1 MTSPSKVQG
10 SPHHVPS
17 LQPMKE
23 EEGNLDGLGGSL
35 AGLNIGNYEYNA
47 GDSKVPSNGNISHH
61 SRISSSGSVVG
72 DELSVLSDSLHL
84 GGSTS
89 TGWPNSGLV
98 NDNGQSYVTNAP
110 NKSFS
115 DETDLKNINSSN
127 GTNLE
132 SDTQDAPR
140 KRNESIDMFLS
151 RSPSQSLG
159 TEFLKLRKEETLL
172 AVPHLSLESTQTS
185 STTSSGNGSMHGQS
199 YQNKV
204 RPPPGILQQ
213 EPAQNEVSNVGSTLK
228 FGDSSPSCS
237 VTGTTT
243 SSRSVSPSWNQN
255 LHTPSIDS
263 GRRGSIPF
271 HSQPDLTMHQNNASG
286 QGHLRSRIN
295 MNLSE
300 NRGFSNSNS
309 SLGRYDSNVLDSSYD
324 LKLHD
329 GSVHG
334 TAVNGQ
340 PRSGGHTTGAYAS
353 RQQPQIVND
362 LEYQKTVSASIS
374 APSFSIG
381 EVNNGHGN
389 EVNSSMHNG
398 GFNQY
403 QQHHH
408 LQQQQIPEVK
418 PQQQV
423 FYMAVPTQ
431 DGQGQVLQPIRMV
444 QLPGQ
449 PNAFVL
455 PSNATNAAAPNLVN
469 PNGNL
474 MMQSSSGGLLDHSAK
489 VEPHHLA
496 SKNSRLNH
504 NNSMPYDNRVT
515 NGGNGSFGI
524 HGQHR
529 QNPHNGNKS
538 PHHHSNDTMNHQHY
552 ERRGFSR
559 DVNEVIPPINS
570 GNMTAAT
577 ARVNTD
583 RAQSEYSVEQSSLQH
598 DGSMS
603 SSTSNGDFVANLYA
617 SPKRP
622 PLKDLLGHVR
632 RLSRDQVGCR
642 LLQQSLDEEGPGAAT
657 QILNEG
663 LTFWGEAMVDPF
675 GNYLFQKILEKI
687 TAKERVVLIKNV
699 STRLVNASLNLHG
712 TRSVQKVVELC
723 AIDETSSRSSH
734 AIGETESETAA
745 EVLTRALAPAA
756 ARLCIDSHGNH
767 VIQRILLKLPYH
779 YSQFVF
785 DAVASSVGDVA
796 RHRHGC
802 CVIQRCLD
810 SPPSAARSNLV
821 RRIVDK
827 ALELMQDAYGNYVVQ
842 YVLDVCSDEDVHAVC
857 ESVVGKVCLLAIQ
870 KFSSNVMEKCL
881 ERCTDRVRELYLKEL
896 SETDRIR
903 ELMTDPFGNYV
914 IQRAL
919 AVATHSQAVQLV
931 ETMRPHLMSTVP
943 VSGSNSA
950 SIKNSAGG
958 RRIMAKISRRFPNFN
973 LGNSGLEEHGH
984 RNHGMSSPSRA
995 NEYDHHNQYSRPRNR
1010 HGSRRLE
1017 SNGYG
1022 MGNNGRY
1029 FQM

>member
-1 MTSPSKVQG
+1 M
-10 SPHHVPS
+10 
-17 LQPMKE
+17 
-23 EEGNLDGLGGSL
+23 D
-35 AGLNIGNYEYNA
+35 A
-47 GDSKVPSNGNISHH
+47 DS
-61 SRISSSGSVVG
+61 
-72 DELSVLSDSLHL
+72 
-84 GGSTS
+84 
-89 TGWPNSGLV
+89 
-98 NDNGQSYVTNAP
+98 
-110 NKSFS
+110 
-115 DETDLKNINSSN
+115 
-127 GTNLE
+127 
-132 SDTQDAPR
+132 QDFPR
-140 KRNESIDMFLS
+140 KRGESIDMFLS

-159 TEFLKLRKEETLL
+159 TEFLKFRKEESLL
-172 AVPHLSLESTQTS
+172 AVPHLSLDSAQTIS
-185 STTSSGNGSMHGQS
+185 SVASSGNGSMNGHAQL
-199 YQNKV
+199 NKV
-204 RPPPGILQQ
+204 RPPPGITQQ
-213 EPAQNEVSNVGSTLK
+213 DQASHEVNNGSGLK
-228 FGDSSPSCS
+228 LGRDLSPPCS

-243 SSRSVSPSWNQN
+243 SSRSASPSWNQN
-255 LHTPSIDS
+255 FHSSSNEI

-271 HSQPDLTMHQNNASG
+271 HNSHADLTMNQSATPG
-286 QGHLRSRIN
+286 QGQLRSRMN
-295 MNLSE
+295 MNFTE
-300 NRGFSNSNS
+300 NRAFSNPNLSA
-309 SLGRYDSNVLDSSYD
+309 GRHDPNALDSSYD
-324 LKLHD
+324 LNLNG
-329 GSVHG
+329 GSF
-334 TAVNGQ
+334 NG
-340 PRSGGHTTGAYAS
+340 GAMTGQARPGSHSNGNFMS
-353 RQQPQIVND
+353 RQPQPHVVND
-362 LEYQKTVSASIS
+362 IDYHKTGP
-374 APSFSIG
+374 APFSSQNLSLGG
-381 EVNNGHGN
+381 EMNNGNGMGGN
-389 EVNSSMHNG
+389 NVMRNG
-398 GFNQY
+398 GYNSY
-403 QQHHH
+403 QPPQQ
-408 LQQQQIPEVK
+408 QQQQIPDLK

-444 QLPGQ
+444 QVPGQ

-455 PSNATNAAAPNLVN
+455 PASATSSASPNLVP
-469 PNGNL
+469 PNGNVPSM
-474 MMQSSSGGLLDHSAK
+474 MMQSTSGGLLDHSK
-489 VEPHHLA
+489 VEQHSLGQVN
-496 SKNSRLNH
+496 NSRILNH
-504 NNSMPYDNRVT
+504 NNQSTHYDHRLRSGS
-515 NGGNGSFGI
+515 GGSNSYGHHNQQRHNI
-524 HGQHR
+524 HG
-529 QNPHNGNKS
+529 GNKS
-538 PHHHSNDTMNHQHY
+538 PHHHSSDSISQQHY
-552 ERRGFSR
+552 ERGSFNNDMKGGLLSPSPSDQHGQPVRINNNRGQ
-559 DVNEVIPPINS
+559 NEFPMERSNVQHE
-570 GNMTAAT
+570 G
-577 ARVNTD
+577 
-583 RAQSEYSVEQSSLQH
+583 SL
-598 DGSMS
+598 S
-603 SSTSNGDFVANLYA
+603 SSTSNGDFVATLYA
-617 SPKRP
+617 SPQRP
-622 PLKDLLGHVR
+622 PLQDLLGHVR

-642 LLQQSLDEEGPGAAT
+642 LLQQSLDEEGPAAAT

-687 TAKERVVLIKNV
+687 TSKERVVLIKNV
-699 STRLVNASLNLHG
+699 GTRLVNASLNLHG

-723 AIDETSSRSSH
+723 AIDETASRSSH
-734 AIGETESETAA
+734 AHGGEVESETAA

-821 RRIVDK
+821 RRIVEK

-842 YVLDVCSDEDVHAVC
+842 YVLDVCSDEDVHSVC

-973 LGNSGLEEHGH
+973 LGNSGLEEHPAPKH
-984 RNHGMSSPSRA
+984 NEKFRHSNNHGMPSPSRM
-995 NEYDHHNQYSRPRNR
+995 NQYDHQNQYSRHRNR
-1010 HGSRRLE
+1010 HGSRKLDA
-1017 SNGYG
+1017 NAYG
-1022 MGNNGRY
+1022 VNNHGNNGRY

>member
-1 MTSPSKVQG
+1 M
-10 SPHHVPS
+10 
-17 LQPMKE
+17 
-23 EEGNLDGLGGSL
+23 
-35 AGLNIGNYEYNA
+35 
-47 GDSKVPSNGNISHH
+47 
-61 SRISSSGSVVG
+61 
-72 DELSVLSDSLHL
+72 
-84 GGSTS
+84 
-89 TGWPNSGLV
+89 
-98 NDNGQSYVTNAP
+98 NGQA
-110 NKSFS
+110 
-115 DETDLKNINSSN
+115 
-127 GTNLE
+127 
-132 SDTQDAPR
+132 Q
-140 KRNESIDMFLS
+140 
-151 RSPSQSLG
+151 
-159 TEFLKLRKEETLL
+159 
-172 AVPHLSLESTQTS
+172 
-185 STTSSGNGSMHGQS
+185 
-199 YQNKV
+199 QNKV
-204 RPPPGILQQ
+204 RPPPGIMQQ
-213 EPAQNEVSNVGSTLK
+213 QDQTSHDINNGSGLK
-228 FGDSSPSCS
+228 LGRDLSPSCS

-243 SSRSVSPSWNQN
+243 SSRSVSPSWNQTFHSSSN
-255 LHTPSIDS
+255 DP

-271 HSQPDLTMHQNNASG
+271 HNQADLSMHPQGTPG
-286 QGHLRSRIN
+286 QGQLRSRMN
-295 MNLSE
+295 MNFNE
-300 NRGFSNSNS
+300 NRAFSNSNLSAGRHDS
-309 SLGRYDSNVLDSSYD
+309 SNALDSSYD
-324 LKLHD
+324 LNLNG
-329 GSVHG
+329 GSF
-334 TAVNGQ
+334 NG
-340 PRSGGHTTGAYAS
+340 RSGSHGSGHFVS
-353 RQQPQIVND
+353 RQPQPHAMND
-362 LEYQKTVSASIS
+362 MDYHNNVPAT
-374 APSFSIG
+374 FSSPNLTLGG
-381 EVNNGHGN
+381 ELNNGNGMGGN
-389 EVNSSMHNG
+389 NAMRNG
-398 GFNQY
+398 GITPY
-403 QQHHH
+403 
-408 LQQQQIPEVK
+408 QQQQQQQQMPDLK

-455 PSNATNAAAPNLVN
+455 PASATNSASPNLVAT
-469 PNGNL
+469 NGNVPSM
-474 MMQSSSGGLLDHSAK
+474 MMQSTPGGGLLDHTKMEQQALGQVNNPRILS
-489 VEPHHLA
+489 
-496 SKNSRLNH
+496 H
-504 NNSMPYDNRVT
+504 NNMSQYDHRHRSGSGGSTPYGHHN
-515 NGGNGSFGI
+515 
-524 HGQHR
+524 HHR
-529 QNPHNGNKS
+529 HNVHSGNKS
-538 PHHHSNDTMNHQHY
+538 PHHTNNSINQQHY
-552 ERRGFSR
+552 ERGSFNNDMKGGLLSSSPGDLHGQPVRINNNRG
-559 DVNEVIPPINS
+559 
-570 GNMTAAT
+570 
-577 ARVNTD
+577 
-583 RAQSEYSVEQSSLQH
+583 QSEFPMERSNHKNEGSL
-598 DGSMS
+598 S
-603 SSTSNGDFVANLYA
+603 SSTSNGDFVATLYA
-617 SPKRP
+617 SPQRP
-622 PLKDLLGHVR
+622 PLQDLLGHVR

-642 LLQQSLDEEGPGAAT
+642 LLQQSLDEEGPAAAT

-687 TAKERVVLIKNV
+687 TPKERVVLIKNV

-723 AIDETSSRSSH
+723 AIDETASRSPH
-734 AIGETESETAA
+734 VNEEVESETAA

-821 RRIVDK
+821 RRIVEK

-842 YVLDVCSDEDVHAVC
+842 YVLDVCSDEDVHSVC

-973 LGNSGLEEHGH
+973 LGNNGLEDHPAQKHNEKF
-984 RNHGMSSPSRA
+984 RPNNHGVPSPSRM
-995 NEYDHHNQYSRPRNR
+995 NQYDHQNQYSRHRNR
-1010 HGSRRLE
+1010 HGSRKLDT
-1017 SNGYG
+1017 NAYG
-1022 MGNNGRY
+1022 VGNNNGRY
-1029 FQM
+1029 FHM